1 MRLFAFHTRRVDVVV
16 VLIGGK
22 QLGKQTI
29 RGGGLLLFLRDDL
42 FVVVHVS
49 RRRAAKARKRDEREK
64 RFRVSECVCER
75 GRQRMR
81 ERERESVRCFLVS
94 NLFPPAGNHKA
105 EFYFRRT
112 KRAGGKKEV
121 KSEILS
127 FCLKLRTIFSR

>member
-81 ERERESVRCFLVS
+81 EREKAFVVLLVS

-112 KRAGGKKEV
+112 KRASGARKK
-121 KSEILS
+121 
-127 FCLKLRTIFSR
+127 

>member
-1 MRLFAFHTRRVDVVV
+1 VRLFAFHTRRVDVVV

-49 RRRAAKARKRDEREK
+49 SRRAAKARKRDERKK

-75 GRQRMR
+75 GQQRIR
-81 ERERESVRCFLVS
+81 EREKALFSGLQFVS
-94 NLFPPAGNHKA
+94 PRGELQSRVLLSTYKT
-105 EFYFRRT
+105 RL
-112 KRAGGKKEV
+112 GGKKEV
-121 KSEILS
+121 KSEMLS

>member
-49 RRRAAKARKRDEREK
+49 SRRAAKARKRDEREK

-75 GRQRMR
+75 GRQRIR
-81 ERERESVRCFLVS
+81 EREKALFSGLQCVS
-94 NLFPPAGNHKA
+94 PRGEPKQSFTFSMYKMRIRGQ
-105 EFYFRRT
+105 ERS
-112 KRAGGKKEV
+112 KE
-121 KSEILS
+121 
-127 FCLKLRTIFSR
+127 

>member
-81 ERERESVRCFLVS
+81 EREKAFVVLLVS
-94 NLFPPAGNHKA
+94 NLFPPAGNPSRVLLSTYKT
-105 EFYFRRT
+105 RL
-112 KRAGGKKEV
+112 GGKKEV

>member
-49 RRRAAKARKRDEREK
+49 SRRAAKARKRDEKKK

-75 GRQRMR
+75 GRQRIR
-81 ERERESVRCFLVS
+81 EREKALFSGLQFVS
-94 NLFPPAGNHKA
+94 PRGEPKQSFTFDVQNARNP
-105 EFYFRRT
+105 
-112 KRAGGKKEV
+112 KKEV
-121 KSEILS
+121 KSEMLS

>member
-29 RGGGLLLFLRDDL
+29 RGRGLLLFLKDDL

-49 RRRAAKARKRDEREK
+49 SRRAAKARKRDEKKK

-75 GRQRMR
+75 GRQRIR
-81 ERERESVRCFLVS
+81 EREKALFSGLQFVS
-94 NLFPPAGNHKA
+94 PRGEPQSRVLLSTYKT
-105 EFYFRRT
+105 RL
-112 KRAGGKKEV
+112 GGKKEV

>member
-49 RRRAAKARKRDEREK
+49 SRRAAKARKRDERKK

-75 GRQRMR
+75 GRQRIR
-81 ERERESVRCFLVS
+81 EREKALFSGLQCVS
-94 NLFPPAGNHKA
+94 PRGEPQSRVLLSTYKT
-105 EFYFRRT
+105 RL
-112 KRAGGKKEV
+112 GGKKEV

>member
-49 RRRAAKARKRDEREK
+49 SRRAAKARKRDEREK

-75 GRQRMR
+75 GRQRIR
-81 ERERESVRCFLVS
+81 EREKASVVFWSPIC
-94 NLFPPAGNHKA
+94 FPPRGT
-105 EFYFRRT
+105 T
-112 KRAGGKKEV
+112 KQSFTFDVQNAPRGQERSKE
-121 KSEILS
+121 
-127 FCLKLRTIFSR
+127 

>member
-1 MRLFAFHTRRVDVVV
+1 M
-16 VLIGGK
+16 
-22 QLGKQTI
+22 
-29 RGGGLLLFLRDDL
+29 LFLRDDL

-81 ERERESVRCFLVS
+81 EREKAFVVFWSPIC
-94 NLFPPAGNHKA
+94 FPPRGTKA

-112 KRAGGKKEV
+112 KRASGARKK
-121 KSEILS
+121 
-127 FCLKLRTIFSR
+127 